1 MQASLS
7 CPKAGSLCGRFSWLF
22 WHLPTVDSY
31 ASSLSLVVDS
41 SCSLEN
47 TSGHIDVQPVWIRT
61 GVSSAAVHP
70 HCLVLVSYRDSL
82 VAQLVNNLPA
92 MQETQVLCLGW
103 GDPLE
108 KEITTHSSILAW
120 EMPWKEEPD
129 SLQCLTSSRYLKYHP
144 YF

>member
-61 GVSSAAVHP
+61 GVSSAAVYP

-120 EMPWKEEPD
+120 EIPWKEEPD